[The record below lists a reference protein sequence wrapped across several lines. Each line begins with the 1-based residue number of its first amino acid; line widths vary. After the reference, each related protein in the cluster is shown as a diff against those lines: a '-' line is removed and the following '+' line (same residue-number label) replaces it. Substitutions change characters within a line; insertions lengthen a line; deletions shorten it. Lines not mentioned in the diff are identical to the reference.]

1 MAVSLPT
8 AADVRR
14 AREQAAKS
22 AAERAELARTPL
34 LAVLGAGELAV
45 ATVSK
50 AVTDARSRA
59 AGAAQRSQPAELPQR
74 MSGDELR
81 KLLDELRAQL
91 EKVYAEFA
99 ERGEQTWDQLRTKP
113 QLRQA
118 VSTLKAYTDK
128 LDAQVDTLVEEARDA
143 GEKALGTV
151 SRQTRLVG
159 ERAARTT
166 QRFSGGA
173 ARTVTEVSDEA
184 AAAVAET
191 GAEAAEVIA
200 VAGRR
205 RRARDPPPDPH
216 GGQPDGAAQ
225 PADEAAARPPAA
237 RRISPAPDADS
248 TS

>member
-59 AGAAQRSQPAELPQR
+59 AGARGRAGELPQR

-81 KLLDELRAQL
+81 KLLDDLRAQL

-113 QLRQA
+113 QLQQA

-128 LDAQVDTLVEEARDA
+128 LDAQVDTLVDEARDA

-151 SRQTRLVG
+151 SRRTRLVG

-166 QRFSGGA
+166 QRFSAGT
-173 ARTVTEVSDEA
+173 ARTVSEA
-184 AAAVAET
+184 
-191 GAEAAEVIA
+191 GDEAAEVIA
-200 VAGRR
+200 VAGDDVARETRR
-205 RRARDPPPDPH
+205 RTRATANRTAPRS
-216 GGQPDGAAQ
+216 AA
-225 PADEAAARPPAA
+225 DPAA
-237 RRISPAPDADS
+237 VRPRITPAPDPDS

>member
-59 AGAAQRSQPAELPQR
+59 AGARGRAGQLPQR

-151 SRQTRLVG
+151 SRQTRFVG

-166 QRFSGGA
+166 QRFSCGA

-191 GAEAAEVIA
+191 GVEAAQVIA
-200 VAGRR
+200 VAGDDVAHETRR
-205 RRARDPPPDPH
+205 RTRETANRTAPRS
-216 GGQPDGAAQ
+216 

-237 RRISPAPDADS
+237 RHISPAPDADS

>member
-59 AGAAQRSQPAELPQR
+59 AGARGRAGELPQR

-113 QLRQA
+113 QLQQA

-151 SRQTRLVG
+151 SRQTRFVG

-166 QRFSGGA
+166 QRFSAGA

-191 GAEAAEVIA
+191 GVEAAQVIA
-200 VAGRR
+200 VAGDDVAHETRR
-205 RRARDPPPDPH
+205 RTRATANRTAPRS
-216 GGQPDGAAQ
+216 

-237 RRISPAPDADS
+237 RHISPAPDADS